1 MTCSVNRF
9 SAIFVAMAL
18 HSELPVYKA
27 SYDLML
33 TVFQFVKD
41 FSREYKYSVGDALKN
56 ETMGLMTLLFR
67 ANSRTDRESVLQE
80 ARERVEVIRLYVR
93 LMHDLH
99 QVSVKRFVHL
109 NMRVE
114 TVSKQLAGWH
124 AASKRHTKAAA
135 VP

>member
-1 MTCSVNRF
+1 
-9 SAIFVAMAL
+9 MAL

-41 FSREYKYSVGDALKN
+41 FSREYKYSVGDALKS
-56 ETMGLMTLLFR
+56 ETMALMTLLFR
-67 ANSRTDRESVLQE
+67 ANSRTDREAVLQE

-93 LMHDLH
+93 LMYDLH

-124 AASKRHTKAAA
+124 AASKRHAKAAA

>member
-1 MTCSVNRF
+1 
-9 SAIFVAMAL
+9 MAL

-67 ANSRTDRESVLQE
+67 ANSRTDREAVLQE

-114 TVSKQLAGWH
+114 TVSKQLAGWQ
-124 AASKRHTKAAA
+124 AASKRHAKAAA